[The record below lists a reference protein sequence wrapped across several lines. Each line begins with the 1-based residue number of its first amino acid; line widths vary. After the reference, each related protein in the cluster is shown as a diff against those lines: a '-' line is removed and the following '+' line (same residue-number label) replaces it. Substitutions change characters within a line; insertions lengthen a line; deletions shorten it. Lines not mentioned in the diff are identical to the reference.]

1 MTRPLDNRV
10 SIVTGAGR
18 GIGRAV
24 SLALASAGASIVLA
38 ARTTAQLEQVQAEVG
53 QQGGTALAVQT
64 DVTDPASVQRLV
76 DSTLDRFDRVDVL
89 INNAGSNDGGPDGA
103 VGELWNVNPDAWWHD
118 VEVNLRGTFLCSRAV
133 LDHMVTAGR
142 GHIVNVVST
151 AAAIPGP
158 YDSAYACS
166 KAAVIRLTDSLAEEV
181 RDHGVCVFALSPGSV
196 DTELR
201 AGAVESPAGRKWL
214 TRVNP
219 NPEWVPAER
228 PAEMVLALVSGPADG
243 LTGRLIS
250 VEWDLDQLAGRA
262 QEIAERDLLQLRLTG
277 P

>member
-1 MTRPLDNRV
+1 
-10 SIVTGAGR
+10 
-18 GIGRAV
+18 
-24 SLALASAGASIVLA
+24 
-38 ARTTAQLEQVQAEVG
+38 
-53 QQGGTALAVQT
+53 
-64 DVTDPASVQRLV
+64 
-76 DSTLDRFDRVDVL
+76 
-89 INNAGSNDGGPDGA
+89 
-103 VGELWNVNPDAWWHD
+103 
-118 VEVNLRGTFLCSRAV
+118 
-133 LDHMVTAGR
+133 
-142 GHIVNVVST
+142 
-151 AAAIPGP
+151 
-158 YDSAYACS
+158 
-166 KAAVIRLTDSLAEEV
+166 
-181 RDHGVCVFALSPGSV
+181 VCVFALSPGSV